1 MSIEISYINDD
12 MSEGVVFIQKD
23 PFTNKLLLNW
33 EEVDETVSLLL
44 AHRELMQTTQRIKA
58 NKQEVN
64 GKNVN

>member
-33 EEVDETVSLLL
+33 EEVDEAVSLLL

>member
-1 MSIEISYINDD
+1 

-33 EEVDETVSLLL
+33 EEVDEAVSLLL